1 MIRVT
6 FLGTAAA
13 RPTVARNVSALTVQ
27 REGDL
32 WLVDCGEGTQRQMM
46 RFGTGFAL
54 RGIFVTHLH
63 GDHVLGLSGLLRTL
77 ALQSREEP
85 LPIWGPPGS
94 RATLEEIVHLGGRLT
109 AFPVP
114 VSELSPGDA
123 VELGEYAVEAFAVRH
138 GTPAVGYRFA
148 EHPRPGRFD
157 VARAR
162 ALGIPEG
169 PLFGRLHR
177 GEPVEVEGRTVT
189 PDEVVGPPRP
199 GRVVVVTGDT
209 RPVPA
214 TVEAARGAELLVH
227 DATFCHDEADRAR
240 ETHHATALEAA
251 RVARE
256 AGARRLA
263 LTHVSARYSANA
275 TPLEQEA
282 RRIFPGAVV
291 AHDGLVVE
299 IGYPSDEEAPR
310 GGDGREEAA
319 PAAGSAAGG
328 GTHGP

>member
-109 AFPVP
+109 AFPVS
-114 VSELSPGDA
+114 VTELSPGDA
-123 VELGEYAVEAFAVRH
+123 VEQGEYAVEAFAVRH

-157 VARAR
+157 VERAR

-177 GEPVEVEGRTVT
+177 GESVEVEGRIVT
-189 PDEVVGPPRP
+189 PDELVGPPRE

-214 TVEAARGAELLVH
+214 TLEAARGAELLVH

-240 ETHHATALEAA
+240 ETHHSTALEAA
-251 RVARE
+251 RLARE
-256 AGARRLA
+256 AGVRRLA

-275 TPLEQEA
+275 SPMEQEA
-282 RRIFPGAVV
+282 RRVFPGAVV
-291 AHDGLVVE
+291 AHDGLSIE
-299 IGYPSDEEAPR
+299 IGYGSGDADADGADEAVT
-310 GGDGREEAA
+310 
-319 PAAGSAAGG
+319 PAASSASPAGDH
-328 GTHGP
+328 GT